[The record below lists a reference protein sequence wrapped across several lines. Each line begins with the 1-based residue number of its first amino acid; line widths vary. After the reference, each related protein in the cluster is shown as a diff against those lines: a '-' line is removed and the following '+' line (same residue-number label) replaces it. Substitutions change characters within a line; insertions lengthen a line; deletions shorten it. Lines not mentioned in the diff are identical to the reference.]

1 MASELASAPT
11 EMPKLKA
18 THEGEYHGD
27 YGSGGIVKITRAT
40 YIFVL
45 CAAVNSTNLGY
56 DIGVSTKASHLIQDD
71 LDLSRIQRE
80 IFIGSLNFW
89 AMFGAMFAQY
99 FTDNYGRRRTF
110 LMAAVG
116 FIIGCVIMALSNS
129 YGLLLFG
136 RFFVGLGVGTGL
148 AIDPLY
154 IAEVTPARH
163 RGALVTW
170 SEIALNIG
178 IVLGFCLSLFFK
190 GLDDGIEWRVMFL
203 MGTVLPLLMIFLV
216 LFVMPESPRWL
227 VANQRDTEAR
237 EVLLRIYP
245 EGYDVGPL
253 IADIKEALEREKT
266 AEHAVGW
273 KVIFFPTP
281 ALRRMLLVGV
291 GMAVSQQAVGID
303 AIQYYL
309 LDVLKQSGID
319 SETKE
324 TLILIFL
331 GIIKLLFI
339 FVGGKLFDT
348 KGRKPLFLVS
358 LAGMA
363 VATLLISIAFFV
375 NSDVTAA
382 FIVIGL
388 AFYLAFFSIGIGPG
402 AWLIPSEVFSACIR
416 AKAMSTAT
424 FLNRLTA
431 TLMSSTF
438 LSVAKAIGWGG
449 FFLLLCVICLIVIAF
464 LHVYL
469 PETKGRSLE
478 EMSVYFAELTNDTF
492 ILEAE
497 AQLRGNMPSIGLSS
511 SADAGAGG
519 HVEMGET
526 REVL

>member
-1 MASELASAPT
+1 MASELDTAPT

-18 THEGEYHGD
+18 THEGEHHGD
-27 YGSGGIVKITRAT
+27 YGGEIKITRAT

-71 LDLSRIQRE
+71 LGLSRIERE
-80 IFIGSLNFW
+80 VFIGSLNFW
-89 AMFGAMFAQY
+89 AMLGALFAQY

-110 LMAAVG
+110 LMAAIG
-116 FIIGCVIMALSNS
+116 FIIGCVIMAVSNS

-136 RFFVGLGVGTGL
+136 RLFVGIGVGTGL

-170 SEIALNIG
+170 SEIALNVG

-190 GLDDGIEWRVMFL
+190 GLNDGIEWRVMFL
-203 MGTVLPLLMIFLV
+203 VGTVLPSLMIFLV

-237 EVLLRIYP
+237 EILLRIYP
-245 EGYDVGPL
+245 DGYNVEPV
-253 IADIKEALEREKT
+253 ISDIKEALEREKA

-281 ALRRMLLVGV
+281 AFRRMLLVGV
-291 GMAVSQQAVGID
+291 GMAVAQQAVGID

-309 LDVLKQSGID
+309 LDVLKESGID

-324 TLILIFL
+324 TFVLIFL
-331 GIIKLLFI
+331 GLVKLLFI

-348 KGRKPLFLVS
+348 KGRKPLFFAS

-363 VATLLISIAFFV
+363 VATLLVSIAFFA
-375 NSDVTAA
+375 NSDLSAA

-388 AFYLAFFSIGIGPG
+388 AVYLAFFSIGMGPG

-438 LSVAKAIGWGG
+438 LSVANGIGWSG
-449 FFLLLCVICLIVIAF
+449 FFLMLCVICLIVFAF
-464 LHVYL
+464 LYIYL

-478 EMSVYFAELTNDTF
+478 EMSVYFAELTNDTSV
-492 ILEAE
+492 LEAE
-497 AQLRGNMPSIGLSS
+497 AQLRGNGSGIEMP
-511 SADAGAGG
+511 SADAGAGR
-519 HVEMGET
+519 HSAMET
-526 REVL
+526 AGEVL